1 LSTSTFGNE
10 TVRPPTSVDLRPEID
25 RRVNFAMQQNDV
37 PVVKLVH
44 VENTSELPLRD
55 LRLRITPQP
64 AFAGP
69 WEARVDLV
77 EGKSTWTLKEVDLA
91 LSSQYLNALTER
103 LRGELRFELFQGD
116 ERIAECVEYVQLL
129 AHDEWGGL
137 TSLPEILAAFVM
149 PNHPA
154 IEGVLRAASDI
165 LGGWTGD
172 PSLSGYQSKEPK
184 RVYIT
189 AASIYAALQ
198 RLGITYV
205 NPPASFESEGQRI
218 RLPDRIAESRM
229 GTCLDLAVMTAGCLE
244 QAGLHPL
251 VVVLRGHAITGVWL
265 REECFS
271 EPSVEEPLRLRKRV
285 DLGEIA
291 VFDPTCLTFPAA
303 PAFDGAVQ
311 EAKRRLVSPQEFLC
325 AIDIRRARKGQIRP
339 IAVRVDRPEGTP
351 SEAGRVPGGP
361 AEAPDASGI
370 DSHAAPGV
378 TAEDEAQ
385 ETPASRL
392 DRWRRQLLDLSL
404 RNRLLNFR
412 DTKKTISLLCA
423 DLPALE
429 DALAGGLAFQV
440 LPRPKDLSEQDPRD
454 PDAHRRRSG
463 DDALTALL
471 REELKAKRL
480 YSDLNA
486 QELDRRLLEVY
497 RAARLGLE
505 EGGASALYLA
515 IGFLSW
521 YETPES
527 SQSRLAPILLLPL
540 ELHRKSVREG
550 FTLRLADD
558 EPRLNVTL
566 LELLRQDHGV
576 TVHGL
581 EPLSKDESGL
591 DVPRILRTFREAIR
605 DIDRWDVLND
615 VQVGIFS
622 FAKFLM
628 WRDLA
633 ERSKDLMKNAVVDH
647 LVNHPNEEFEPG
659 AAFPDP
665 TTLDEERS
673 PLDTFCP
680 LPADASQLAAVFAA
694 AEGRSFVLEGPPGTG
709 KSQTI
714 TNLIAHNVANG
725 KRVLFVS
732 EKMAALNVVHDR
744 LQKVGLGRYCLEL
757 HSNKAHKQGVLAQL
771 NDVLSHTE
779 ARLPENWK
787 HEAERLA
794 SLRGELNDYVNA
806 LHLRRCTGETIFEAT
821 SNLIGL
827 RNARSVGLHWPSPDS
842 LDSEGLANLRDLVDR
857 LAKAGNAVGGIA
869 GHPWRT
875 AGRGE
880 WTPAWEQQVRAALGR
895 LRESVE
901 TLEGRLRQ
909 VSSSLSFGE
918 GASLQELTLLD
929 EACRVLLNSPA
940 PPMALLVRADWDQI
954 QDRIGSWIE
963 HGRRRDELRTT
974 ILQRFTERII
984 ALDLDGLQRLLES
997 AEISWWPAAWW
1008 RRRQVRKALQSVT
1021 KDATLS
1027 AKAELA
1033 ALLDQALSL
1042 RAEEQTLAL
1051 AGDDAREL
1059 LGPYWKDGEANWGE
1073 VDTLREWSRDFRS
1086 VVERAG
1092 RHEALQTAELRE
1104 RWARLSADGHGSAP
1118 RKSGFSDEL
1127 LGYRSA
1133 YANYSEQRHAI
1144 EVLLELACEPA
1155 WGRVDAADALGTA
1168 RRTLFGW
1175 SERANQLR
1183 EWCAWRRAR
1192 SEAIHNDL
1200 APLVDSYERTEFGA
1214 DEFKR
1219 VFDRS
1224 YYDWWNTAVVSAEP
1238 VLAHFFSPEHERRI
1252 EQFRATDERYRALTQ
1267 LLIAARLA
1275 QKVPVTSTV
1284 EMPNSEV
1291 GILKR
1296 EIGKRGRHMS
1306 VRKLFQTIPNLLP
1319 RLKPCLLMSPM
1330 SVAQYLDAGYPPF
1343 DLVVFDEASQ
1353 IPVWDAVGAIARGAQ
1368 VVVVGDPKQLPP
1380 TSFFERADSSEEQP
1394 PEDDTA
1400 EDLESILDDCLGAR
1414 IHMLTLEWHYRS
1426 RHESL
1431 IAFSNYHYYANRLL
1445 TFPSPYREGMG
1456 VSWRLVPNAVY
1467 DRGKSATNRAEAE
1480 AVVGEI
1486 LSRLH
1491 RRAEQPL
1498 SIGVVTF
1505 SQAQQTLIED
1515 LLEDARRKD
1524 PKVDAF
1530 FAEEASEPVFVKN
1543 LENVQGDERDVILF
1557 SICYGPDSL
1566 GRVLMNFG
1574 PINRDGGE
1582 RRLNVAITRARREV
1596 VVFSTLRADQIDLA
1610 RTRAR
1615 GVRDLKNFLEYAE
1628 RGPSALTQSTKYRP
1642 DADFES
1648 PFEEAVCEVLQ
1659 SKGWEVHR
1667 QVGCASYRIDLAVVY
1682 PSAPGSYLLGIECDG
1697 ANYHRAKTARD
1708 RDKLR
1713 EGILRD
1719 LGWELHRIWSSDWWT
1734 NPEQEIQKV
1743 TVALEAAGAKKRA
1756 GLAAPAESP
1765 VPPPAEPPLPPLSEP
1780 HVSERMRA
1788 AEDATSPPAEQ
1799 FALPPPAQAASLAYS
1814 PRPVEALGTSDDFYQ
1829 PYSDGRIS
1837 EITARVVKDEG
1848 PITLT
1853 LATRRVAAHW
1863 GLERIHEKALDRV
1876 RGRIPK
1882 SEVQIQAWDSEI
1894 VLWPAHAPVTDY
1906 KEFRVPDSRPD
1917 SFREAC
1923 DLPLDEIANG
1933 VLALLRPQ
1941 ISVPE
1946 GELIREVSHLFGF
1959 QRMGKLIEDRVRLGI
1974 DRLVQRGS
1982 ARREGDSIVTV

>member
-1 LSTSTFGNE
+1 MTM
-10 TVRPPTSVDLRPEID
+10 VDLRAEVD

-64 AFAGP
+64 VFAGP
-69 WEARVDLV
+69 WEARADVI
-77 EGKSTWTLKEVDLA
+77 EGKATWTLKEVDLA
-91 LSSQYLNALTER
+91 LSSQYLSGLTER

-116 ERIAECVEYVQLL
+116 ERIAELIEYVQLL

-137 TSLPEILAAFVM
+137 SSLPEILAAFVM

-154 IEGVLRAASDI
+154 TEGVLRAASDI

-198 RLGITYV
+198 TLSITYI

-251 VVVLRGHAITGVWL
+251 VVILRGHAVTGVWL

-271 EPSVEEPLRLRKRV
+271 EPAIEEPLRLRKRV

-311 EAKRRLVSPQEFLC
+311 EAKRRLVNPQEFLC

-339 IAVRVDRPEGTP
+339 LAVRVERREGGTDAD
-351 SEAGRVPGGP
+351 AGRVPGGP

-370 DSHAAPGV
+370 DTLAAPAV
-378 TAEDEAQ
+378 KVEDGAQ

-392 DRWRRQLLDLSL
+392 ERWRRQLLDLSL

-429 DALAGGLAFQV
+429 DALAGGVTFQV

-454 PDAHRRRSG
+454 PDAHRRRTG
-463 DDALTALL
+463 DDALAALL
-471 REELKAKRL
+471 REELKAKRI
-480 YSDLNA
+480 YADLNP
-486 QELDRRLLEVY
+486 QELDRRLLEIY

-527 SQSRLAPILLLPL
+527 SESRLAPILLLPL
-540 ELHRKSVREG
+540 ELHRRSVREG

-566 LELLRQDHGV
+566 LELLKQDHGV
-576 TVHGL
+576 TVQGL

-605 DIDRWDVLND
+605 DIDRWDVLDN

-633 ERSKDLMKNAVVDH
+633 ERSQDLMKNAVVDH
-647 LVNHPNEEFEPG
+647 LVNHPNEEFEAG
-659 AAFPDP
+659 ASFPSP
-665 TTLDEERS
+665 TTLDEERA

-757 HSNKAHKQGVLAQL
+757 HSNKAHKQAVLAQL
-771 NDVLSHTE
+771 NDVLTHTE
-779 ARLPENWK
+779 ARLPENWR

-794 SLRGELNDYVNA
+794 ALRGELNDYVNA
-806 LHLRRCTGETIFEAT
+806 LHLRRFTGETIFEAT
-821 SNLIGL
+821 SKLIGL

-857 LAKAGNAVGGIA
+857 LAKAGGAVGGIS

-880 WTPAWEQQVRAALGR
+880 WTPAWEQQVRTALAR
-895 LRESVE
+895 LRGSVE
-901 TLEGRLRQ
+901 TLESRLRQ
-909 VSSSLSFGE
+909 ASSRLSFGD

-929 EACRVLLNSPA
+929 EACGVLLNSPA
-940 PPMALLVRADWDQI
+940 PPLPLLVRADWEQI
-954 QDRIGSWIE
+954 QSRIVSWIE
-963 HGRRRDELRTT
+963 HGRRRDALRTT
-974 ILQRFTERII
+974 VFEGFTEKII
-984 ALDLDGLQRLLES
+984 TLDLDGLQRLLES
-997 AEISWWPAAWW
+997 AETSWWPAAWW
-1008 RRRQVRKALQSVT
+1008 RRRQVRKALQSVAR
-1021 KDATLS
+1021 DATPP

-1033 ALLDQALSL
+1033 ALLDQARSL

-1059 LGPYWKDGEANWGE
+1059 LGPYWKGSEANWGE
-1073 VDTLREWSRDFRS
+1073 VDSLREWSRAFRS

-1104 RWARLSADGHGSAP
+1104 RWARLSADGHGSSSHG
-1118 RKSGFSDEL
+1118 SGLSGDL
-1127 LGYRSA
+1127 LDYRSA
-1133 YANYSEQRHAI
+1133 YADYLEHRHAV

-1155 WGRVDAADALGTA
+1155 WGRADAADALGTA
-1168 RRTLFGW
+1168 RRTLLGW

-1192 SEAIHNDL
+1192 SEAIRNDL
-1200 APLVDSYERTEFGA
+1200 APLVDSYERTEFAA

-1224 YYDWWNTAVVSAEP
+1224 YYEWWHTAVVSAEP

-1252 EQFRATDERYRALTQ
+1252 EQFRATDDRYRALTQ

-1275 QKVPVTSTV
+1275 QRVPVTSTV
-1284 EMPNSEV
+1284 EMPSSEV

-1330 SVAQYLDAGYPPF
+1330 SVAQYLDASYPPF
-1343 DLVVFDEASQ
+1343 DMVVFDEASQ

-1368 VVVVGDPKQLPP
+1368 AVVVGDPKQLPP
-1380 TSFFERADSSEEQP
+1380 TSFFERADSSEE
-1394 PEDDTA
+1394 ETTENDTV

-1414 IHMLTLEWHYRS
+1414 IRMLTLEWHYRS

-1456 VSWRLVPNAVY
+1456 VSWRLVPGAVY

-1486 LSRLH
+1486 LRRLH
-1491 RRAEQPL
+1491 IRAQQPF

-1505 SQAQQTLIED
+1505 SQAQQILIED
-1515 LLEDARRKD
+1515 LLEEARRKD

-1530 FAEEASEPVFVKN
+1530 FAEEALEPVFVKN

-1557 SICYGPDSL
+1557 SICYGPDAL

-1628 RGPSALTQSTKYRP
+1628 KGPSALTQSIKYRP

-1648 PFEEAVCEVLQ
+1648 PFEEAVCEMLVG
-1659 SKGWEVHR
+1659 KGWEVHR
-1667 QVGCASYRIDLAVVY
+1667 QVGCASYRIDLAVVD

-1743 TVALEAAGAKKRA
+1743 SVALEAAIAKKSAGPTVLPDPPVLPSAEPFLQPPPEPPVPERIRA
-1756 GLAAPAESP
+1756 TEAAT
-1765 VPPPAEPPLPPLSEP
+1765 PPPAEHP
-1780 HVSERMRA
+1780 
-1788 AEDATSPPAEQ
+1788 Q
-1799 FALPPPAQAASLAYS
+1799 AQAASLAYS
-1814 PRPVEALGTSDDFYQ
+1814 PRPVEVLGTSDDFYQ
-1829 PYSDGRIS
+1829 PYADVRIS
-1837 EITARVVKDEG
+1837 EITAKVVKDEG

-1853 LATRRVAAHW
+1853 LATRKVAAHW
-1863 GLERIHEKALDRV
+1863 GLERIHEKAVDRV

-1882 SEVQIQAWDSEI
+1882 SEVQVQAWDSEM
-1894 VLWPAHAPVTDY
+1894 VLWPADASVTDY
-1906 KEFRVPDSRPD
+1906 KEFRVPDSRPE
-1917 SFREAC
+1917 SFREAA

-1933 VLALLRPQ
+1933 ALSLLREQ
-1941 ISVPE
+1941 VSVPE
-1946 GELIREVSHLFGF
+1946 GELIREVGRLFGF
-1959 QRMGKLIEDRVRLGI
+1959 HRTGKLIEDRVRLGI
-1974 DRLVQRGS
+1974 GRLIQKGA
-1982 ARREGDSIVTV
+1982 ARREADSVVVQSA